1 MRKWLCR
8 PASLLAALA
17 MACGCASVPSK
28 ESVSRSAS
36 AAAVLSGKTDTTAPV
51 PVTPAATMSG
61 SGTLLAVPSQEQL
74 KKNSMD
80 AASLALIEVGSPDSI
95 VKAVQR
101 INADPRGMTDQN
113 RIMLSVAADLMK
125 LLYPA
130 ESVTWPIPSVPD
142 TSPYIGALKSARQG
156 VYDYNTGN
164 ADFLSIV
171 LPSLVLVTGTGPG
184 DYYDD
189 AEKAL
194 LKASAMNPGS
204 VLPPYFLALLATRRG
219 NVAASDAFYEKTWN
233 LDNSCYPAGVGYARS
248 LIRRGN
254 GKTAYAVSGV
264 LLARYPDSL
273 DMVALCAEAT
283 FAMKDW
289 PAADPYVLRV
299 LKAQPDNTAFLL
311 MRARI
316 LIEGAEYLKANSL
329 LDAFAT
335 RNRTDKNYLL
345 LRARVYR
352 EWNKDVDSAAA
363 LLADADRL
371 YPDDTDVLLA
381 SAEVCYQTGQPL
393 NGLAGRDFVR
403 AVLRKDGG
411 NRFALAL
418 LANDYIASA
427 SWPEAVKTA
436 EDLVGISGDDAAR
449 LVLLRACLGAG
460 QSARAVSLARELY
473 GGARR
478 DDTVTG
484 LYLAALIASGDSR
497 SASDVIKSR
506 MLDAGSSLKSV
517 LYYYESRLA
526 ADPELRLSSLR
537 SSLLADPRNKQSLFA
552 MYELYFDRKDYRK
565 AQYYLKQVIA
575 LDPVN
580 PAYLR
585 LQSKLDEMLAR

>member
-1 MRKWLCR
+1 MV
-8 PASLLAALA
+8 SSTVVLA
-17 MACGCASVPSK
+17 
-28 ESVSRSAS
+28 
-36 AAAVLSGKTDTTAPV
+36 GKTDTTEPV
-51 PVTPAATMSG
+51 PVTPAATTSG
-61 SGTLLAVPSQEQL
+61 TGTLLAVPSQEQL

-80 AASLALIEVGSPDSI
+80 AASLALIEAGSPDSI
-95 VKAVQR
+95 AKAVQR
-101 INADPRGMTDQN
+101 INADSRGMTDQN
-113 RIMLSVAADLMK
+113 RILLSVAADLMK

-130 ESVTWPIPSVPD
+130 EPVSWPIPSVPD

-171 LPSLVLVTGTGPG
+171 LPSLVLVTGAASG

-194 LKASAMNPGS
+194 LKALSMNPSS

-219 NVAASDAFYEKTWN
+219 NVAAADAFYEKAWN
-233 LDNSCYPAGVGYARS
+233 LDNSCYPAGVGFARS

-254 GKTAYAVSGV
+254 GKAAYSVSVV

-273 DMVALCAEAT
+273 DMVALCAEST

-289 PAADPYVLRV
+289 TAADPYVLRV
-299 LKAQPDNTAFLL
+299 LKTQPDNTAFLL

-316 LIEGAEYLKANSL
+316 LIEGSEYLKANSL

-345 LRARVYR
+345 LRARVFR
-352 EWNKDVDSAAA
+352 EWNKNVDSAAA
-363 LLADADRL
+363 LIADAQRL

-381 SAEVCYQTGQPL
+381 SAEICYQTGRQL
-393 NGLAGRDFVR
+393 NGFAGRDLVQT
-403 AVLRKDGG
+403 VLRKDSA
-411 NRFALAL
+411 NRTALAL
-418 LANDYIASA
+418 LANDYIAAS
-427 SWPEAVKTA
+427 SWPEAVKAA
-436 EDLVGISGDDAAR
+436 EDLVRISGDDDAR

-460 QSARAVSLARELY
+460 QTARAVALAREIY
-473 GGARR
+473 GGTRR

-497 SASDVIKSR
+497 AASDIIKNR
-506 MLDAGSSLKSV
+506 MPDAAPSLKSV
-517 LYYYESRLA
+517 LHYYESRLS
-526 ADPELRLSSLR
+526 ADTETRLSALR

-552 MYELYFDRKDYRK
+552 MYELYLDRKDYRK

-575 LDPVN
+575 LDPAN

-585 LQSKLDEMLAR
+585 LQTKLDEMLAR